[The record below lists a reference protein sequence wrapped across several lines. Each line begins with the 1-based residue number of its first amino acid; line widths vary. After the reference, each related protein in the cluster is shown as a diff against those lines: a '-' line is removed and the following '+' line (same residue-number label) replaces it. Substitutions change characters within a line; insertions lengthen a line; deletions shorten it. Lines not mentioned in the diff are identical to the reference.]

1 MPGQQNNSRDALDVE
16 VAFPDKNLDA
26 AVREAVEKPEG
37 PLTKGDL
44 RLVEVLSTSK
54 RSAALNKDL
63 ASLEYPISVTALNLL
78 RVGEIKKISQLALMT
93 NLITLDLSGNQIS
106 DAGPL
111 ESLTDMDALDLS
123 SNYIEDISALESL
136 TNLIKLDL
144 SFNAMVSDIS
154 PLESLTSLTEVD
166 LGHNWIG
173 DISPL
178 QSLTNLTYL
187 RLQHNNIEDIS
198 PLESLN
204 NLIKVDLSNNQISDF
219 TPLSSRDTLTNSLRE
234 LEFAGNPL
242 SQESI
247 EPTALEFESIGVVAT
262 VFGEPWLRHFR
273 AVRRTAARLRQR
285 R

>member
-123 SNYIEDISALESL
+123 SNYIQ
-136 TNLIKLDL
+136 
-144 SFNAMVSDIS
+144 DIS